1 MRGSLAGG
9 PVAPA
14 LVVAGLCA
22 AAILAQIAIGARET
36 TLPQRAAF
44 ALFPREIAG
53 WQGADMPVEMS
64 ALAALNA
71 TDHLSVN
78 YAKGDDV
85 INVWSA
91 YYESQYSGNAAH
103 SPLVCIPGG
112 GWRIEDGGIA
122 EVPMAGG
129 APLRASR
136 LIISQGTDKQLV
148 YFWFVEGGRHE
159 TGEYA
164 AKYRLFANAVLHNRR
179 DGALVRFVTPVPGGD
194 LGRADA
200 TLKSFI
206 AEAAPLL
213 PAYVP

>member
-1 MRGSLAGG
+1 
-9 PVAPA
+9 
-14 LVVAGLCA
+14 LCA
-22 AAILAQIAIGARET
+22 AAILAQLAIGARET
-36 TLPQRAAF
+36 ALPPRASF
-44 ALFPREIAG
+44 ALFPREIGG
-53 WQGADMPVEMS
+53 WQGADMPIGAP

-112 GWRIEDGGIA
+112 GWRVEDGGVTEIP
-122 EVPMAGG
+122 VAGG
-129 APLRASR
+129 APLSASR

-164 AKYRLFANAVLHNRR
+164 AKFRLFANALLDNRR
-179 DGALVRFVTPVPGGD
+179 DGALVRFVTPVAGGD